1 MLFGIPNNNID
12 HLKTISYWFKG
23 NPSTCFR
30 MVEGRLKNTISG
42 LSQLKITYP
51 NVRFITTINN
61 PWYRLFQ
68 IYTDFPRN
76 ERKFANLK
84 QFVQLVV
91 SDPTLCPNILDVYPL
106 DNSIIILRNEYIET
120 DFTKFTE
127 SSDAVF
133 TLTNPVD
140 YRKLF
145 DKQSNDLIRSIYQK
159 DLNFFYPELL
169 N

>member
-30 MVEGRLKNTISG
+30 IVEGRLKHTISG

-68 IYTDFPRN
+68 IYKNYLNHKKQFTDLN
-76 ERKFANLK
+76 
-84 QFVQLVV
+84 QFVQLVA
-91 SDPTLCPNILDVYPL
+91 SDPTLCPNILDDYPL
-106 DNSIIILRNEYIET
+106 GNSIIILRNEYIET

-133 TLTNPVD
+133 TLTKPAD

-145 DKQSNDLIRSIYQK
+145 NKDSNDLIRLIYQK
-159 DLNFFYPELL
+159 DLSFFYPELQS
-169 N
+169 